1 MRSRRWKFAAS
12 LSLLLCLSASI
23 AVGGFAADA
32 SVAEQYGP
40 GGGGGRPPQ
49 SDGYKPSGAVWD
61 SDGHCYYPGS
71 WTTVSEATCSSKE
84 KQVRYCAYME
94 WDEWSRTYKR
104 CNWADYREVGDVNPN
119 KHVNTEIRDKKEAT
133 CTEEGYTGDLYCKDC
148 GNLVKKGETIPK
160 TDHKWDK
167 GKVTTKPTCT
177 DAGVKTYTCTVCKT
191 TKPET
196 IKATGHKWK
205 KDETVAPTCT
215 GQGYTLYVCQ
225 NDGSHTDKRDYKKA
239 LGHDWDDW
247 KVTKEA
253 TCTETGV
260 KTRTCKRD
268 SSHTDTET
276 IDATGHNYTEKVVPP
291 TCESDGY
298 TIFTCSNSN
307 CDYIYTGN
315 VTEKLGHDYQL
326 KDHKDATCTEA
337 GYNYYECSRD
347 ALHHYTEPI
356 PATDHMY
363 GKEVVEPTCTEEGYT
378 KYTCVYCSDSYTT
391 DKVPALG
398 HAEVVISGQ
407 EPTCEEDGWTESSY
421 CKRCQAT
428 LKAKETIPALG
439 HDWDNGVVTTQ
450 ATCTKDGVKTY
461 TCKRDSSHTYTEA
474 IPATGHMYG
483 KEVVEPTCTEEGYTK
498 YTCVYCSDSYTTDKV
513 PALGHE
519 EVVISGQ
526 NPTCEAEGWTESSY
540 CKRCQA
546 ILKAKEIIPAQGHDP
561 IAVPGKEPT
570 CTETGLTEGS
580 KCQRCEKTLTAQE
593 TIPAL
598 GHDWNT
604 TSTGVDNCVNVSFRH
619 ENETVTL
626 CPICGVQNGTQR
638 LNKVTLYTA
647 HAKLVVLRGV
657 LENGMEAMTVAFYEP
672 GISSVTACQR
682 CGAVRDSFS
691 SGASL
696 PQAAENAHFTVD
708 ASLVDGYTVMLVQ
721 ADGTETVL
729 TPGIS
734 DGKAIFDVDMKGQGA
749 RLLHLVPTTAA

>member
-12 LSLLLCLSASI
+12 LGLLLCLSASI

-32 SVAEQYGP
+32 SVAEQGYP
-40 GGGGGRPPQ
+40 GGGDWGRPSQ
-49 SDGYKPSGAVWD
+49 AYGYAPDD
-61 SDGHCYYPGS
+61 SVLAPDGHYYYPNS
-71 WTTVSEATCSSKE
+71 WTTVSKATCINKE
-84 KQVRYCAYME
+84 KQVRYCVWQE
-94 WDEWSRTYKR
+94 WDWWSLQYVQ
-104 CNWADYREVGDVNPN
+104 CNHADYGEVGEVDPN
-119 KHVNTEIRDKKEAT
+119 NHVNTITINEKKAT

-148 GNLVKKGETIPK
+148 KTTIQTGSSIPAKG
-160 TDHKWDK
+160 HKWGQWTTTK
-167 GKVTTKPTCT
+167 KATCTEAGIETHECRKCGKTEERETKVLGHDWDNGVVTTPATCT
-177 DAGVKTYTCTVCKT
+177 EDGVKTYTCTRCKT
-191 TKPET
+191 TRTEPIAK
-196 IKATGHKWK
+196 TGH
-205 KDETVAPTCT
+205 D
-215 GQGYTLYVCQ
+215 
-225 NDGSHTDKRDYKKA
+225 
-239 LGHDWDDW
+239 
-247 KVTKEA
+247 
-253 TCTETGV
+253 
-260 KTRTCKRD
+260 
-268 SSHTDTET
+268 
-276 IDATGHNYTEKVVPP
+276 YTEKVVLP

-298 TIFTCSNSN
+298 TIFTCNN
-307 CDYIYTGN
+307 CGDIYTGN

-337 GYNYYECSRD
+337 GYDYYECSRD
-347 ALHHYTEPI
+347 ALHNYTEAI

-363 GKEVVEPTCTEEGYT
+363 GKEVVEPTCTEPGYT
-378 KYTCVYCSDSYTT
+378 KYTCAYCGDSYTT
-391 DKVPALG
+391 DEKPV
-398 HAEVVISGQ
+398 
-407 EPTCEEDGWTESSY
+407 
-421 CKRCQAT
+421 
-428 LKAKETIPALG
+428 
-439 HDWDNGVVTTQ
+439 
-450 ATCTKDGVKTY
+450 
-461 TCKRDSSHTYTEA
+461 
-474 IPATGHMYG
+474 
-483 KEVVEPTCTEEGYTK
+483 
-498 YTCVYCSDSYTTDKV
+498 
-513 PALGHE
+513 LGHE

-540 CKRCQA
+540 CKRCNVT
-546 ILKAKEIIPAQGHDP
+546 LKAKEIIPAQGHDP

-580 KCQRCEKTLTAQE
+580 KCQRCGKILTAWE

-619 ENETVTL
+619 ENETITL

-734 DGKAIFDVDMKGQGA
+734 NGKAIFDVDMKGQGA

>member
-12 LSLLLCLSASI
+12 LGLLLCLSASI

-32 SVAEQYGP
+32 SVAEQGYP
-40 GGGGGRPPQ
+40 GGGDWGRPSQAYGYAPDD
-49 SDGYKPSGAVWD
+49 SVLAPDGHYYKPN
-61 SDGHCYYPGS
+61 S
-71 WTTVSEATCSSKE
+71 WTTVSEATCINKE
-84 KQVRYCAYME
+84 KQVRYCVWQE
-94 WDEWSRTYKR
+94 WDWRSLQYVQ
-104 CNWADYREVGDVNPN
+104 CNHADYREVGEVNPN
-119 KHVNTEIRDKKEAT
+119 NHVNTITINKKKAT
-133 CTEEGYTGDLYCKDC
+133 CTEDGYTGDLYCKDC
-148 GNLVKKGETIPK
+148 KTTTQTGSSIPAKGHRWGQWKTTKSATCTAQGEETRECEKCGK
-160 TDHKWDK
+160 TEERKTKVLGHDWDE
-167 GKVTTKPTCT
+167 GKVTTPATCT
-177 DAGVKTYTCTVCKT
+177 EDGVKTYTCKRCKT
-191 TKPET
+191 TRTEPIAK
-196 IKATGHKWK
+196 TGH
-205 KDETVAPTCT
+205 TPVAVPA
-215 GQGYTLYVCQ
+215 
-225 NDGSHTDKRDYKKA
+225 KA
-239 LGHDWDDW
+239 
-247 KVTKEA
+247 A
-253 TCTETGV
+253 TCTETGLTEGS
-260 KTRTCKRD
+260 KCQTCGVTLVEQKETPMLGHDYQLKDHKDATCTEAGYDYYECSRD
-268 SSHTDTET
+268 ASHHYTET
-276 IDATGHNYTEKVVPP
+276 IAKTGHDYTEKVVPP

-298 TIFTCSNSN
+298 TIFTCNN
-307 CDYIYTGN
+307 CGDIYTGN

-337 GYNYYECSRD
+337 GYDYYECSRD
-347 ALHHYTEPI
+347 ALHNYTEAI
-356 PATDHMY
+356 PATNHMY
-363 GKEVVEPTCTEEGYT
+363 GKEVVEPTCTEPGYT
-378 KYTCVYCSDSYTT
+378 KYTCAYCGDSYTT
-391 DKVPALG
+391 DEKPV
-398 HAEVVISGQ
+398 
-407 EPTCEEDGWTESSY
+407 
-421 CKRCQAT
+421 
-428 LKAKETIPALG
+428 
-439 HDWDNGVVTTQ
+439 
-450 ATCTKDGVKTY
+450 
-461 TCKRDSSHTYTEA
+461 
-474 IPATGHMYG
+474 
-483 KEVVEPTCTEEGYTK
+483 
-498 YTCVYCSDSYTTDKV
+498 
-513 PALGHE
+513 LGHE

-540 CKRCQA
+540 CKRCNVT
-546 ILKAKEIIPAQGHDP
+546 LKAKEIIPAQGHDP

-580 KCQRCEKTLTAQE
+580 KCQRCEKILTAQE

-619 ENETVTL
+619 ENETITL

-734 DGKAIFDVDMKGQGA
+734 NGKAIFDVDMKGQGA

>member
-12 LSLLLCLSASI
+12 LGLLLCLSASI

-32 SVAEQYGP
+32 SVAEQKGYP
-40 GGGGGRPPQ
+40 GGGGDWPPPMPPIENP
-49 SDGYKPSGAVWD
+49 DGAPWGSFEHK
-61 SDGHCYYPGS
+61 GHYYFVNG
-71 WTTVSEATCSSKE
+71 WTKEADATCVSAEKWVNKCVWTYGDGSQCGKE
-84 KQVRYCAYME
+84 WVE
-94 WDEWSRTYKR
+94 WRGKKD
-104 CNWADYREVGDVNPN
+104 PN
-119 KHVNTEIRDKKEAT
+119 NHVNTITINEKKAT
-133 CTEEGYTGDLYCKDC
+133 CTEEGYSGDLYCKDC
-148 GNLVKKGETIPK
+148 NKLLKKGETIPK

-177 DAGVKTYTCTVCKT
+177 EPGVKTYTCTRCKT
-191 TKPET
+191 TRTET
-196 IKATGHKWK
+196 IAKTGHDPIAVPGK
-205 KDETVAPTCT
+205 EPTCT
-215 GQGYTLYVCQ
+215 ETGLTEGKECKICGATLVEQKETPALDHDYQLKDHKDATCTEAGYDYYECSRDASHYYTVTIDKTEHTAVVVPAKAATCTETGLTEGKECKICGATLVEQ
-225 NDGSHTDKRDYKKA
+225 KEIPA
-239 LGHDWDDW
+239 LDHDWDDW

-253 TCTETGV
+253 TCTEPGV

-268 SSHTDTET
+268 ASHTETEP
-276 IDATGHNYTEKVVPP
+276 IPKTGHNYTEKVVPP

-298 TIFTCSNSN
+298 TIFTCNN
-307 CDYIYTGN
+307 CGDIYTGN
-315 VTEKLGHDYQL
+315 VTTKLGHDYQL

-337 GYNYYECSRD
+337 GYDYYECSRD
-347 ALHHYTEPI
+347 ALHNYTEAI

-363 GKEVVEPTCTEEGYT
+363 GKEVVEPTCTEPGYT
-378 KYTCVYCSDSYTT
+378 KYTCAYCGDSYTT
-391 DKVPALG
+391 DEKP
-398 HAEVVISGQ
+398 E
-407 EPTCEEDGWTESSY
+407 
-421 CKRCQAT
+421 
-428 LKAKETIPALG
+428 
-439 HDWDNGVVTTQ
+439 
-450 ATCTKDGVKTY
+450 
-461 TCKRDSSHTYTEA
+461 
-474 IPATGHMYG
+474 
-483 KEVVEPTCTEEGYTK
+483 
-498 YTCVYCSDSYTTDKV
+498 
-513 PALGHE
+513 LGHE

-540 CKRCQA
+540 CKRCNVT
-546 ILKAKEIIPAQGHDP
+546 LKAKEIIPAQGHDP

-580 KCQRCEKTLTAQE
+580 KCQRCGKILTAQE

>member
-12 LSLLLCLSASI
+12 LGLLLCLSASI

-32 SVAEQYGP
+32 SVAEQGYP
-40 GGGGGRPPQ
+40 GGGDWGRPSQAYGYAPDD
-49 SDGYKPSGAVWD
+49 SVLAPDGHYYKPN
-61 SDGHCYYPGS
+61 S
-71 WTTVSEATCSSKE
+71 WTTVSEATCINKE
-84 KQVRYCAYME
+84 KQVRYCVWQE
-94 WDEWSRTYKR
+94 WDWRSLQYVQ
-104 CNWADYREVGDVNPN
+104 CNHADYREVGEVAPN
-119 KHVNTEIRDKKEAT
+119 NHVNTTTINKKEAT

-148 GNLVKKGETIPK
+148 KTTIQTGSSIPAKGHNWGQWT
-160 TDHKWDK
+160 
-167 GKVTTKPTCT
+167 TTKKATCT
-177 DAGVKTYTCTVCKT
+177 EAGIETHECRKCGKTEERE
-191 TKPET
+191 TK
-196 IKATGHKWK
+196 
-205 KDETVAPTCT
+205 V
-215 GQGYTLYVCQ
+215 
-225 NDGSHTDKRDYKKA
+225 
-239 LGHDWDDW
+239 LGHDWDNGV
-247 KVTKEA
+247 VTTPA
-253 TCTETGV
+253 TCTKDGV
-260 KTRTCKRD
+260 RTYTCKRD
-268 SSHTDTET
+268 SSHTYTEA
-276 IDATGHNYTEKVVPP
+276 IAATGHAYTEKVVPP

-298 TIFTCSNSN
+298 TIFTCNN
-307 CDYIYTGN
+307 CGDSYNGN
-315 VTEKLGHDYQL
+315 VTAKLGHDYQL

-337 GYNYYECSRD
+337 GYDYYECSRD
-347 ALHHYTEPI
+347 ALHNYTEAI

-363 GKEVVEPTCTEEGYT
+363 GKEVVEPTCTEPGYT
-378 KYTCVYCSDSYTT
+378 KYTCAYCGDSYTT
-391 DKVPALG
+391 DEKPV
-398 HAEVVISGQ
+398 
-407 EPTCEEDGWTESSY
+407 
-421 CKRCQAT
+421 
-428 LKAKETIPALG
+428 
-439 HDWDNGVVTTQ
+439 
-450 ATCTKDGVKTY
+450 
-461 TCKRDSSHTYTEA
+461 
-474 IPATGHMYG
+474 
-483 KEVVEPTCTEEGYTK
+483 
-498 YTCVYCSDSYTTDKV
+498 
-513 PALGHE
+513 LGHE

-540 CKRCQA
+540 CKRCNVT
-546 ILKAKEIIPAQGHDP
+546 LKAKEIIPAQGHDP

-580 KCQRCEKTLTAQE
+580 KCQRCGKILTAQE

-619 ENETVTL
+619 ENETITL

-734 DGKAIFDVDMKGQGA
+734 NGKAIFDVDMKGQGA

>member
-12 LSLLLCLSASI
+12 LGLLLCLSASI

-32 SVAEQYGP
+32 SVAEQGYP
-40 GGGGGRPPQ
+40 GGGDWGRPSQAAGYAPDD
-49 SDGYKPSGAVWD
+49 SVLAPDGHYYKPN
-61 SDGHCYYPGS
+61 S
-71 WTTVSEATCSSKE
+71 WTTVSEATCINKE
-84 KQVRYCAYME
+84 KQVRYCVWQE
-94 WDEWSRTYKR
+94 WDWRSWQYVQ
-104 CNWADYREVGDVNPN
+104 CNHEDYREVGEVNPN
-119 KHVNTEIRDKKEAT
+119 NHVNTITINKKEAT
-133 CTEEGYTGDLYCKDC
+133 CTKEGYTGDLYCKDC
-148 GNLVKKGETIPK
+148 RTTIQTGSSIPAKGHKWGQWKTTKKATCTEAGIETHECRKCGKTEERETKVLDHDWDNGVVTTPATCTENGVRTYTCKRDASHTKQETIPK
-160 TDHKWDK
+160 TEHTPI
-167 GKVTTKPTCT
+167 VVP
-177 DAGVKTYTCTVCKT
+177 A
-191 TKPET
+191 
-196 IKATGHKWK
+196 KA
-205 KDETVAPTCT
+205 
-215 GQGYTLYVCQ
+215 
-225 NDGSHTDKRDYKKA
+225 
-239 LGHDWDDW
+239 
-247 KVTKEA
+247 A
-253 TCTETGV
+253 TCTETGLTEGS
-260 KTRTCKRD
+260 KCRTCGVTLVEQK
-268 SSHTDTET
+268 ET
-276 IDATGHNYTEKVVPP
+276 PALD
-291 TCESDGY
+291 
-298 TIFTCSNSN
+298 
-307 CDYIYTGN
+307 
-315 VTEKLGHDYQL
+315 HDYQL

-337 GYNYYECSRD
+337 GYDYYECSRD
-347 ALHHYTEPI
+347 ALHNYTEAI

-363 GKEVVEPTCTEEGYT
+363 GKEVVEPTCTESGYT
-378 KYTCVYCSDSYTT
+378 KYTCAYCGDSYTT
-391 DKVPALG
+391 DEKPV
-398 HAEVVISGQ
+398 
-407 EPTCEEDGWTESSY
+407 
-421 CKRCQAT
+421 
-428 LKAKETIPALG
+428 
-439 HDWDNGVVTTQ
+439 
-450 ATCTKDGVKTY
+450 
-461 TCKRDSSHTYTEA
+461 
-474 IPATGHMYG
+474 
-483 KEVVEPTCTEEGYTK
+483 
-498 YTCVYCSDSYTTDKV
+498 
-513 PALGHE
+513 LGHE

-540 CKRCQA
+540 CKRCNVT
-546 ILKAKEIIPAQGHDP
+546 LKAKEIISAQGHDP

-580 KCQRCEKTLTAQE
+580 KCQRCGKILTAQE

-619 ENETVTL
+619 ENETITL

-734 DGKAIFDVDMKGQGA
+734 NGKAIFDVDMKGQGA

>member
-12 LSLLLCLSASI
+12 LGLLLCLSASI

-32 SVAEQYGP
+32 SVAEQGYP
-40 GGGGGRPPQ
+40 GGGDWGRPSQAYGYAPDD
-49 SDGYKPSGAVWD
+49 SVLAPDGHYYKPN
-61 SDGHCYYPGS
+61 S
-71 WTTVSEATCSSKE
+71 WTTVSEATCINKE
-84 KQVRYCAYME
+84 KQVRYCVWQE
-94 WDEWSRTYKR
+94 WDWRSWQYVQ
-104 CNWADYREVGDVNPN
+104 CNHADYGEVGEVDPN
-119 KHVNTEIRDKKEAT
+119 NHVNTITINKKEAT

-148 GNLVKKGETIPK
+148 NERLQKGETIPK
-160 TDHKWDK
+160 TNHKWDN
-167 GKVTTKPTCT
+167 GVVTTPATCT
-177 DAGVKTYTCTVCKT
+177 ENGVKTYTCTVCKT
-191 TKPET
+191 TKTET
-196 IKATGHKWK
+196 IDATGHKWK

-215 GQGYTLYVCQ
+215 DQGYTLYVCQ

-239 LGHDWDDW
+239 LGHDWDDGV
-247 KVTKEA
+247 VTTPA
-253 TCTETGV
+253 TCTENGV
-260 KTRTCKRD
+260 KTYTCKRCK
-268 SSHTDTET
+268 TTKTET
-276 IDATGHNYTEKVVPP
+276 IDKTGHDYTEKVVLP
-291 TCESDGY
+291 TCESDGC
-298 TIFTCSNSN
+298 TIFTCNN
-307 CDYIYTGN
+307 CGDIYTGN
-315 VTEKLGHDYQL
+315 VTAKLGHDYQL
-326 KDHKDATCTEA
+326 KGHKDATCTEA
-337 GYNYYECSRD
+337 GYDYYECSRD
-347 ALHHYTEPI
+347 ALHNYTEAI

-363 GKEVVEPTCTEEGYT
+363 GKEVVEPTCTEPGYT
-378 KYTCVYCSDSYTT
+378 RYTCAYCGDSYTT
-391 DKVPALG
+391 DEKPAL
-398 HAEVVISGQ
+398 
-407 EPTCEEDGWTESSY
+407 D
-421 CKRCQAT
+421 
-428 LKAKETIPALG
+428 
-439 HDWDNGVVTTQ
+439 
-450 ATCTKDGVKTY
+450 
-461 TCKRDSSHTYTEA
+461 
-474 IPATGHMYG
+474 
-483 KEVVEPTCTEEGYTK
+483 
-498 YTCVYCSDSYTTDKV
+498 
-513 PALGHE
+513 HE

-526 NPTCEAEGWTESSY
+526 EPTCEAEGWTESSY
-540 CKRCQA
+540 CKRCNVT
-546 ILKAKEIIPAQGHDP
+546 LKAKVIIPAQGHDP

-580 KCQRCEKTLTAQE
+580 KCQRCGKILTAQE

-619 ENETVTL
+619 ENETITL

-734 DGKAIFDVDMKGQGA
+734 NGKAIFDVDMKGQGA

>member
-12 LSLLLCLSASI
+12 LGLLLCLSASI

-32 SVAEQYGP
+32 SVAEQGYP
-40 GGGGGRPPQ
+40 GGGDWGRPSQAYGYAPDD
-49 SDGYKPSGAVWD
+49 SVLAPDGHYYKPN
-61 SDGHCYYPGS
+61 S
-71 WTTVSEATCSSKE
+71 WTTVSEATCINKE
-84 KQVRYCAYME
+84 KQVRYCVWQE
-94 WDEWSRTYKR
+94 WDWRSWQYVQ
-104 CNWADYREVGDVNPN
+104 CNHADYGEVGEVDPN
-119 KHVNTEIRDKKEAT
+119 NHVNTITINKKEAT

-148 GNLVKKGETIPK
+148 RTTIRTGSSIPAKGHRWGQWT
-160 TDHKWDK
+160 
-167 GKVTTKPTCT
+167 TTKKATCT
-177 DAGVKTYTCTVCKT
+177 EAGIETRKCKKCGKTEERE
-191 TKPET
+191 TK
-196 IKATGHKWK
+196 
-205 KDETVAPTCT
+205 V
-215 GQGYTLYVCQ
+215 
-225 NDGSHTDKRDYKKA
+225 

-268 SSHTDTET
+268 ASHTETET
-276 IDATGHNYTEKVVPP
+276 IAKTGHDYTEKVVPP

-298 TIFTCSNSN
+298 TIFTCNN
-307 CDYIYTGN
+307 CGDIYTGN
-315 VTEKLGHDYQL
+315 VTAKLGHDYQL

-337 GYNYYECSRD
+337 GYDYYECSRD
-347 ALHHYTEPI
+347 ALHNYTKAI

-363 GKEVVEPTCTEEGYT
+363 GKEVVEPTCTEPGYT
-378 KYTCVYCSDSYTT
+378 KYTCAYCGDSYTT
-391 DKVPALG
+391 DEKP
-398 HAEVVISGQ
+398 E
-407 EPTCEEDGWTESSY
+407 
-421 CKRCQAT
+421 
-428 LKAKETIPALG
+428 
-439 HDWDNGVVTTQ
+439 
-450 ATCTKDGVKTY
+450 
-461 TCKRDSSHTYTEA
+461 
-474 IPATGHMYG
+474 
-483 KEVVEPTCTEEGYTK
+483 
-498 YTCVYCSDSYTTDKV
+498 
-513 PALGHE
+513 LGHE

-540 CKRCQA
+540 CKRCNVT
-546 ILKAKEIIPAQGHDP
+546 LKAKEIIPAQGHDP

-580 KCQRCEKTLTAQE
+580 KCQRCGKILTAQE

-619 ENETVTL
+619 ENETITL

>member
-12 LSLLLCLSASI
+12 LGLLLCLSASI

-32 SVAEQYGP
+32 SVAEQKGYP
-40 GGGGGRPPQ
+40 GGGGGWP
-49 SDGYKPSGAVWD
+49 DGYPLIGSFEHNGHYYFQSG
-61 SDGHCYYPGS
+61 
-71 WTTVSEATCSSKE
+71 WTKEAAATCVSAE
-84 KQVRYCAYME
+84 KWVNKCVWTYWDGSQCGEE
-94 WDEWSRTYKR
+94 WVEWWGKK
-104 CNWADYREVGDVNPN
+104 DPN
-119 KHVNTEIRDKKEAT
+119 NHVNTETRNQKKAT

-148 GNLVKKGETIPK
+148 NKRLQKGETIPK

-167 GKVTTKPTCT
+167 GQVTTKPTCT
-177 DAGVKTYTCTVCKT
+177 EPGVKTYTCTVCKT
-191 TKPET
+191 TKTET
-196 IKATGHKWK
+196 IDATGHKWK

-215 GQGYTLYVCQ
+215 DQGYTLYVCQ

-239 LGHDWDDW
+239 LGHDWDNG
-247 KVTKEA
+247 KVTTPA
-253 TCTETGV
+253 TCTKDGV
-260 KTRTCKRD
+260 RTYTCKRD
-268 SSHTDTET
+268 SNHTYTEA
-276 IDATGHNYTEKVVPP
+276 IAATGHVYTEKVVTP

-298 TIFTCSNSN
+298 TIFTCNN
-307 CDYIYTGN
+307 CGDIYTGN
-315 VTEKLGHDYQL
+315 VTAKLGHDYQL

-337 GYNYYECSRD
+337 GYDYYECSRD
-347 ALHHYTEPI
+347 ALHNYTEAI

-363 GKEVVEPTCTEEGYT
+363 GKEVVEPTCTEPGYT
-378 KYTCVYCSDSYTT
+378 KYTCAYCGDSYTT
-391 DKVPALG
+391 DEKP
-398 HAEVVISGQ
+398 E
-407 EPTCEEDGWTESSY
+407 
-421 CKRCQAT
+421 
-428 LKAKETIPALG
+428 
-439 HDWDNGVVTTQ
+439 
-450 ATCTKDGVKTY
+450 
-461 TCKRDSSHTYTEA
+461 
-474 IPATGHMYG
+474 
-483 KEVVEPTCTEEGYTK
+483 
-498 YTCVYCSDSYTTDKV
+498 
-513 PALGHE
+513 LGHE

-540 CKRCQA
+540 CKRCNVT
-546 ILKAKEIIPAQGHDP
+546 LKAKEIIPAQGHDP

-580 KCQRCEKTLTAQE
+580 KCQRCGKTLTAQE

-619 ENETVTL
+619 ENETITL

-734 DGKAIFDVDMKGQGA
+734 NGKAIFDVDMKGQGA

>member
-12 LSLLLCLSASI
+12 LGLLLCLSASI

-32 SVAEQYGP
+32 SVAEQKGYP
-40 GGGGGRPPQ
+40 GGGGVWP
-49 SDGYKPSGAVWD
+49 DGYPPMGSFEYNGHYYFQSG
-61 SDGHCYYPGS
+61 
-71 WTTVSEATCSSKE
+71 WTKEADATCVSAE
-84 KQVRYCAYME
+84 KWVNKCVWTYRDGSQCGAE
-94 WDEWSRTYKR
+94 WVEWWGKK
-104 CNWADYREVGDVNPN
+104 DPN
-119 KHVNTEIRDKKEAT
+119 NHVNTEIRNQKKAT
-133 CTEEGYTGDLYCKDC
+133 CTEAGYTGDLYCKDC
-148 GNLVKKGETIPK
+148 NKRLQKGETIPK

-191 TKPET
+191 TKTET

-239 LGHDWDDW
+239 LGHDWDNG
-247 KVTKEA
+247 KVT
-253 TCTETGV
+253 T
-260 KTRTCKRD
+260 
-268 SSHTDTET
+268 
-276 IDATGHNYTEKVVPP
+276 P
-291 TCESDGY
+291 
-298 TIFTCSNSN
+298 
-307 CDYIYTGN
+307 
-315 VTEKLGHDYQL
+315 
-326 KDHKDATCTEA
+326 
-337 GYNYYECSRD
+337 
-347 ALHHYTEPI
+347 
-356 PATDHMY
+356 
-363 GKEVVEPTCTEEGYT
+363 
-378 KYTCVYCSDSYTT
+378 
-391 DKVPALG
+391 
-398 HAEVVISGQ
+398 
-407 EPTCEEDGWTESSY
+407 
-421 CKRCQAT
+421 
-428 LKAKETIPALG
+428 
-439 HDWDNGVVTTQ
+439 

-461 TCKRDSSHTYTEA
+461 TCKRDSDHTYTEA

-498 YTCVYCSDSYTTDKV
+498 YTCAYCGDSYTTDKV
-513 PALGHE
+513 SALGHE

-540 CKRCQA
+540 CKRCNVT
-546 ILKAKEIIPAQGHDP
+546 LKAKEIIPAQGHDP

-580 KCQRCEKTLTAQE
+580 KCQRCGKTLTAQE

-657 LENGMEAMTVAFYEP
+657 LENGMEAMTAAFYEP

>member
-12 LSLLLCLSASI
+12 LGLLLCLSASI

-32 SVAEQYGP
+32 SVAEQGYP
-40 GGGGGRPPQ
+40 GGGDWGRPSQAYGYAPDD
-49 SDGYKPSGAVWD
+49 SVLAPDGHYYKPN
-61 SDGHCYYPGS
+61 S
-71 WTTVSEATCSSKE
+71 WTTVSEATCINKE
-84 KQVRYCAYME
+84 KQVRYCVWME
-94 WDEWSRTYKR
+94 WDWWSLQYVQ
-104 CNWADYREVGDVNPN
+104 CNHADYGEVGEVDPN
-119 KHVNTEIRDKKEAT
+119 NHVNTITINKKEAT

-148 GNLVKKGETIPK
+148 KTTTQTGSSIPAKGHRWGQWKTTKSATCTAQGEETRECKKCGKTEERETKVLGHDWDEGKVTTPATCTKDGVRTYTCKRDASHTKQETIPK
-160 TDHKWDK
+160 TEHTAVVVPAKAA
-167 GKVTTKPTCT
+167 TCT
-177 DAGVKTYTCTVCKT
+177 ETGLTEGKECK
-191 TKPET
+191 
-196 IKATGHKWK
+196 ICGATLVEQK
-205 KDETVAPTCT
+205 EIP
-215 GQGYTLYVCQ
+215 
-225 NDGSHTDKRDYKKA
+225 A
-239 LGHDWDDW
+239 LDHDWDDW

-268 SSHTDTET
+268 ASHTETET
-276 IDATGHNYTEKVVPP
+276 IAKTGHDYTEKVVPP

-298 TIFTCSNSN
+298 TIFTCNN
-307 CDYIYTGN
+307 CGDIYTGT
-315 VTEKLGHDYQL
+315 VTTKLGHDYQL

-337 GYNYYECSRD
+337 GYDYYECSRD
-347 ALHHYTEPI
+347 ALHNYTEAI

-363 GKEVVEPTCTEEGYT
+363 GKEVVEPTCTEPGYT
-378 KYTCVYCSDSYTT
+378 KYTCAYCGDSYTT
-391 DKVPALG
+391 DEKPEL
-398 HAEVVISGQ
+398 
-407 EPTCEEDGWTESSY
+407 
-421 CKRCQAT
+421 
-428 LKAKETIPALG
+428 
-439 HDWDNGVVTTQ
+439 
-450 ATCTKDGVKTY
+450 
-461 TCKRDSSHTYTEA
+461 
-474 IPATGHMYG
+474 
-483 KEVVEPTCTEEGYTK
+483 
-498 YTCVYCSDSYTTDKV
+498 
-513 PALGHE
+513 
-519 EVVISGQ
+519 
-526 NPTCEAEGWTESSY
+526 
-540 CKRCQA
+540 
-546 ILKAKEIIPAQGHDP
+546 GHDP

-580 KCQRCEKTLTAQE
+580 KCQRCGKTLTAQE

-598 GHDWNT
+598 GHAWNT

-619 ENETVTL
+619 ENETITL

>member
-12 LSLLLCLSASI
+12 LGLLLCLSASI

-32 SVAEQYGP
+32 SVAEQGYP
-40 GGGGGRPPQ
+40 GGGDWGRPSQAYGYAPDD
-49 SDGYKPSGAVWD
+49 SVLAPDGHYYKPN
-61 SDGHCYYPGS
+61 S
-71 WTTVSEATCSSKE
+71 WTTVSEATCINKE
-84 KQVRYCAYME
+84 KQVRYCVWQE
-94 WDEWSRTYKR
+94 WDWRSLQYVQ
-104 CNWADYREVGDVNPN
+104 CNHADYREVGEVDPN
-119 KHVNTEIRDKKEAT
+119 NHVNTIIINKKKAT

-148 GNLVKKGETIPK
+148 RTTIRTGSSISAKGHT
-160 TDHKWDK
+160 W
-167 GKVTTKPTCT
+167 GQW
-177 DAGVKTYTCTVCKT
+177 KT
-191 TKPET
+191 TK
-196 IKATGHKWK
+196 KATCTEAGI
-205 KDETVAPTCT
+205 ETHECRKCGKTEERETKV
-215 GQGYTLYVCQ
+215 
-225 NDGSHTDKRDYKKA
+225 

-268 SSHTDTET
+268 ASHTETET
-276 IDATGHNYTEKVVPP
+276 IAKTGHDPIAVPGKEPTCTETGLTEGKKCKICHATLVKQEVIPALDHDWDNGVVTTPATCTKDGVKTYTCKRDVSHTYTEAIPATGHDYTEKVVLP

-298 TIFTCSNSN
+298 TIFTCNN
-307 CDYIYTGN
+307 CGDIYTGN
-315 VTEKLGHDYQL
+315 VTTKLGHDYQL

-337 GYNYYECSRD
+337 GYDYYECSRD
-347 ALHHYTEPI
+347 ALHNYTEAI

-363 GKEVVEPTCTEEGYT
+363 GKEVVEPTCTEPGYT
-378 KYTCVYCSDSYTT
+378 KYTCAYCGDSYTT
-391 DKVPALG
+391 DEKPAL
-398 HAEVVISGQ
+398 
-407 EPTCEEDGWTESSY
+407 D
-421 CKRCQAT
+421 
-428 LKAKETIPALG
+428 
-439 HDWDNGVVTTQ
+439 
-450 ATCTKDGVKTY
+450 
-461 TCKRDSSHTYTEA
+461 
-474 IPATGHMYG
+474 
-483 KEVVEPTCTEEGYTK
+483 
-498 YTCVYCSDSYTTDKV
+498 
-513 PALGHE
+513 HE

-526 NPTCEAEGWTESSY
+526 EPTCEAEGWTESSY
-540 CKRCQA
+540 CKRCNVT
-546 ILKAKEIIPAQGHDP
+546 LKAKEIIPAQGHDP

-580 KCQRCEKTLTAQE
+580 KCQRCGKILTEQE

-619 ENETVTL
+619 ENETITL

>member
-12 LSLLLCLSASI
+12 LGLLLCLSASI

-32 SVAEQYGP
+32 SVAEQGYP
-40 GGGGGRPPQ
+40 GGGGGWPPY
-49 SDGYKPSGAVWD
+49 SYAPDGSVLD
-61 SDGHCYYPGS
+61 SDGHYYYPNS
-71 WTTVSEATCSSKE
+71 WTTVSEATCINKE
-84 KQVRYCAYME
+84 KQVRYCVWQE
-94 WDEWSRTYKR
+94 WYPLSWKHVQ
-104 CNWADYREVGDVNPN
+104 CNHADYREVGEVNPN
-119 KHVNTEIRDKKEAT
+119 NHVNTITINKKKAT
-133 CTEEGYTGDLYCKDC
+133 CTEDGYTGDLYCKDC
-148 GNLVKKGETIPK
+148 KTTTQTGSSIPAKGHRWGQWKTTKSATCTAQGEETHECEKCYK
-160 TDHKWDK
+160 TETRKTEVLGHDWDN
-167 GKVTTKPTCT
+167 GKVTTPATCT
-177 DAGVKTYTCTVCKT
+177 EDGVKTYTCKRCKT
-191 TKPET
+191 TRTEPIAK
-196 IKATGHKWK
+196 TGH
-205 KDETVAPTCT
+205 TPVAVPA
-215 GQGYTLYVCQ
+215 
-225 NDGSHTDKRDYKKA
+225 KA
-239 LGHDWDDW
+239 
-247 KVTKEA
+247 A
-253 TCTETGV
+253 TCTETGLTEGSKCKTCGVTLV
-260 KTRTCKRD
+260 KQEVTPALDHDWDNGKVTTPATCTKDGVRTYTCKRD
-268 SSHTDTET
+268 SSHTYTEA
-276 IDATGHNYTEKVVPP
+276 IAATGHVYTEKVVPPTCESDGCTIFTCNNCGDIYTGNVTAKLGHDYKLKDHKDATCTEAGYDYYECSRDASHHYTEPIAKTGHDYTEKVVPP

-298 TIFTCSNSN
+298 TIFTCNN
-307 CDYIYTGN
+307 CGDIYTGN
-315 VTEKLGHDYQL
+315 VTAKLGHDYKL

-337 GYNYYECSRD
+337 GYDYYECSRD
-347 ALHHYTEPI
+347 ALHNYTEAI

-363 GKEVVEPTCTEEGYT
+363 GKEVVEPTCTEPGYT
-378 KYTCVYCSDSYTT
+378 KYTCAYCGDSYTT
-391 DKVPALG
+391 DEKPAL
-398 HAEVVISGQ
+398 
-407 EPTCEEDGWTESSY
+407 D
-421 CKRCQAT
+421 
-428 LKAKETIPALG
+428 
-439 HDWDNGVVTTQ
+439 
-450 ATCTKDGVKTY
+450 
-461 TCKRDSSHTYTEA
+461 
-474 IPATGHMYG
+474 
-483 KEVVEPTCTEEGYTK
+483 
-498 YTCVYCSDSYTTDKV
+498 
-513 PALGHE
+513 HE

-540 CKRCQA
+540 CKRCNVT
-546 ILKAKEIIPAQGHDP
+546 LKAKKIIPAQGHDP

-580 KCQRCEKTLTAQE
+580 KCQRCEKILTAQE

-619 ENETVTL
+619 ENETITL

-734 DGKAIFDVDMKGQGA
+734 NGKAIFDVDMKGQGA

>member
-12 LSLLLCLSASI
+12 LGLLLCLSASI

-32 SVAEQYGP
+32 SVAEQGYP
-40 GGGGGRPPQ
+40 GGGDWGRPSQAYGYAPDD
-49 SDGYKPSGAVWD
+49 SVLAPDGHYYKPN
-61 SDGHCYYPGS
+61 S
-71 WTTVSEATCSSKE
+71 WTTVSEATCINKE
-84 KQVRYCAYME
+84 KQVRYCVWQE
-94 WDEWSRTYKR
+94 WDWWSLQYVQ
-104 CNWADYREVGDVNPN
+104 CNHADYREVGEVDPN
-119 KHVNTEIRDKKEAT
+119 NHVNTETRNQKKAT
-133 CTEEGYTGDLYCKDC
+133 CTEAGYTGDLYCKDC
-148 GNLVKKGETIPK
+148 RTTIRTGSSIPAKGHT
-160 TDHKWDK
+160 W
-167 GKVTTKPTCT
+167 GQW
-177 DAGVKTYTCTVCKT
+177 KT
-191 TKPET
+191 TK
-196 IKATGHKWK
+196 KATCTEAGI
-205 KDETVAPTCT
+205 ETHECRKCGKTEERETKV
-215 GQGYTLYVCQ
+215 
-225 NDGSHTDKRDYKKA
+225 

-268 SSHTDTET
+268 ASHTETET
-276 IDATGHNYTEKVVPP
+276 IAKTGHDYTEKVVPP

-298 TIFTCSNSN
+298 TIFTCNN
-307 CDYIYTGN
+307 CGDIYTGN
-315 VTEKLGHDYQL
+315 VTTKLGHDYQL

-337 GYNYYECSRD
+337 GYDYYECSRD
-347 ALHHYTEPI
+347 ALHNYTEAI

-363 GKEVVEPTCTEEGYT
+363 GKEVVEPTCTEPGYT
-378 KYTCVYCSDSYTT
+378 KYTCAYCGDSYTT
-391 DKVPALG
+391 DEKPAL
-398 HAEVVISGQ
+398 
-407 EPTCEEDGWTESSY
+407 D
-421 CKRCQAT
+421 
-428 LKAKETIPALG
+428 
-439 HDWDNGVVTTQ
+439 
-450 ATCTKDGVKTY
+450 
-461 TCKRDSSHTYTEA
+461 
-474 IPATGHMYG
+474 
-483 KEVVEPTCTEEGYTK
+483 
-498 YTCVYCSDSYTTDKV
+498 
-513 PALGHE
+513 HE

-526 NPTCEAEGWTESSY
+526 EPTCEAEGWTESSY
-540 CKRCQA
+540 CKRCNVT
-546 ILKAKEIIPAQGHDP
+546 LKAKEIIPAQGHDP

-580 KCQRCEKTLTAQE
+580 KCQRCGKILTEQE

-619 ENETVTL
+619 ENETITL

-749 RLLHLVPTTAA
+749 RLLHLVPTTAV

>member
-12 LSLLLCLSASI
+12 LGLLLCLSASI

-32 SVAEQYGP
+32 SVAEQGYP
-40 GGGGGRPPQ
+40 GGGDWGRPSQAYGYAPDD
-49 SDGYKPSGAVWD
+49 SVLAPDGHYYKPN
-61 SDGHCYYPGS
+61 S
-71 WTTVSEATCSSKE
+71 WMTVSEATCINKE
-84 KQVRYCAYME
+84 KQVRYCVWQE
-94 WDEWSRTYKR
+94 WDWRSLQYVQ
-104 CNWADYREVGDVNPN
+104 CNHADYGEVGEVDPN
-119 KHVNTEIRDKKEAT
+119 NHVNTITINKKEAT

-148 GNLVKKGETIPK
+148 RTTTQTGSSIPAKGHRWGQWKTTKSATCTAQGEETRECKKCGKTEERETK
-160 TDHKWDK
+160 VLGHDWDE
-167 GKVTTKPTCT
+167 GKVTTPATCT
-177 DAGVKTYTCTVCKT
+177 ENGVKTYTCKRCKT
-191 TKPET
+191 TKT
-196 IKATGHKWK
+196 
-205 KDETVAPTCT
+205 ETVPKTEHTAVVVPAKAATCT
-215 GQGYTLYVCQ
+215 ETGLTEGKECKICGATLVEQ
-225 NDGSHTDKRDYKKA
+225 KEIPA
-239 LGHDWDDW
+239 LDHDWDDW

-253 TCTETGV
+253 TCTEPGV

-268 SSHTDTET
+268 SSHTDTE
-276 IDATGHNYTEKVVPP
+276 A
-291 TCESDGY
+291 
-298 TIFTCSNSN
+298 
-307 CDYIYTGN
+307 
-315 VTEKLGHDYQL
+315 
-326 KDHKDATCTEA
+326 
-337 GYNYYECSRD
+337 
-347 ALHHYTEPI
+347 I

-378 KYTCVYCSDSYTT
+378 KYTCAYCGDSYTT
-391 DKVPALG
+391 DKKPAL
-398 HAEVVISGQ
+398 
-407 EPTCEEDGWTESSY
+407 D
-421 CKRCQAT
+421 
-428 LKAKETIPALG
+428 
-439 HDWDNGVVTTQ
+439 
-450 ATCTKDGVKTY
+450 
-461 TCKRDSSHTYTEA
+461 
-474 IPATGHMYG
+474 
-483 KEVVEPTCTEEGYTK
+483 
-498 YTCVYCSDSYTTDKV
+498 
-513 PALGHE
+513 
-519 EVVISGQ
+519 
-526 NPTCEAEGWTESSY
+526 
-540 CKRCQA
+540 
-546 ILKAKEIIPAQGHDP
+546 HDP

-580 KCQRCEKTLTAQE
+580 KCQRCGKTLTAQE

-598 GHDWNT
+598 GHAWNT

-619 ENETVTL
+619 ENETITL

>member
-12 LSLLLCLSASI
+12 LGLLLCLSASI

-32 SVAEQYGP
+32 SVAEQKGYP
-40 GGGGGRPPQ
+40 GGGDWDRPPQ
-49 SDGYKPSGAVWD
+49 SDGYAPRGSFEYNGHYYFESG
-61 SDGHCYYPGS
+61 
-71 WTTVSEATCSSKE
+71 WTKEADATCVSAE
-84 KQVRYCAYME
+84 KWVNKCVWTYWNGSQCGEE
-94 WDEWSRTYKR
+94 WVKWRGKKD
-104 CNWADYREVGDVNPN
+104 PN
-119 KHVNTEIRDKKEAT
+119 NHVNTEIRNQKEAT
-133 CTEEGYTGDLYCKDC
+133 CTKEGYTGDLYCKDC
-148 GNLVKKGETIPK
+148 NKRLQKGETIPK

-191 TKPET
+191 TKTET

-239 LGHDWDDW
+239 LGHDWDDGV
-247 KVTKEA
+247 VTTPA
-253 TCTETGV
+253 TCTE
-260 KTRTCKRD
+260 
-268 SSHTDTET
+268 
-276 IDATGHNYTEKVVPP
+276 N
-291 TCESDGY
+291 
-298 TIFTCSNSN
+298 
-307 CDYIYTGN
+307 
-315 VTEKLGHDYQL
+315 
-326 KDHKDATCTEA
+326 
-337 GYNYYECSRD
+337 
-347 ALHHYTEPI
+347 
-356 PATDHMY
+356 
-363 GKEVVEPTCTEEGYT
+363 
-378 KYTCVYCSDSYTT
+378 
-391 DKVPALG
+391 
-398 HAEVVISGQ
+398 
-407 EPTCEEDGWTESSY
+407 
-421 CKRCQAT
+421 
-428 LKAKETIPALG
+428 
-439 HDWDNGVVTTQ
+439 
-450 ATCTKDGVKTY
+450 GVKTY
-461 TCKRDSSHTYTEA
+461 TCTVCKTTRTEPIDKTEHTP
-474 IPATGHMYG
+474 IVVPA
-483 KEVVEPTCTEEGYTK
+483 KAATCTK
-498 YTCVYCSDSYTTDKV
+498 
-513 PALGHE
+513 
-519 EVVISGQ
+519 
-526 NPTCEAEGWTESSY
+526 
-540 CKRCQA
+540 
-546 ILKAKEIIPAQGHDP
+546 
-561 IAVPGKEPT
+561 
-570 CTETGLTEGS
+570 TGLTEGS
-580 KCQRCEKTLTAQE
+580 KCQRCEKILTAQE

-619 ENETVTL
+619 ENETITL

-734 DGKAIFDVDMKGQGA
+734 NGKAIFDVDMKGQGA

>member
-12 LSLLLCLSASI
+12 LGLLLCLSASI

-32 SVAEQYGP
+32 SVAEQGYP
-40 GGGGGRPPQ
+40 GGGGVWP
-49 SDGYKPSGAVWD
+49 DGYPPRGSFEYNGHYYFQSG
-61 SDGHCYYPGS
+61 
-71 WTTVSEATCSSKE
+71 WTKEAAATCVSAE
-84 KQVRYCAYME
+84 KWVNKCVWTYWDGSQCGEE
-94 WDEWSRTYKR
+94 WVEWWGKK
-104 CNWADYREVGDVNPN
+104 DPN
-119 KHVNTEIRDKKEAT
+119 NHVNTETRNQKKAT

-148 GNLVKKGETIPK
+148 NKCLQKGETIPK

-167 GKVTTKPTCT
+167 GQVTTKPTCT
-177 DAGVKTYTCTVCKT
+177 EPGVKTYTCTVCKT
-191 TKPET
+191 TK
-196 IKATGHKWK
+196 
-205 KDETVAPTCT
+205 
-215 GQGYTLYVCQ
+215 
-225 NDGSHTDKRDYKKA
+225 
-239 LGHDWDDW
+239 
-247 KVTKEA
+247 
-253 TCTETGV
+253 
-260 KTRTCKRD
+260 
-268 SSHTDTET
+268 TET
-276 IDATGHNYTEKVVPP
+276 IDATGHVYTEKVVTP

-298 TIFTCSNSN
+298 TIFTCNN
-307 CDYIYTGN
+307 CGDIYTGN
-315 VTEKLGHDYQL
+315 VTEKLGHNYQL

-337 GYNYYECSRD
+337 GYDYYECSRD
-347 ALHHYTEPI
+347 ALHNYTEAI

-363 GKEVVEPTCTEEGYT
+363 GKEVVEPTCTEPGYT
-378 KYTCVYCSDSYTT
+378 KYTCAYCGDSYTT
-391 DKVPALG
+391 DEKPAL
-398 HAEVVISGQ
+398 
-407 EPTCEEDGWTESSY
+407 D
-421 CKRCQAT
+421 
-428 LKAKETIPALG
+428 
-439 HDWDNGVVTTQ
+439 
-450 ATCTKDGVKTY
+450 
-461 TCKRDSSHTYTEA
+461 
-474 IPATGHMYG
+474 
-483 KEVVEPTCTEEGYTK
+483 
-498 YTCVYCSDSYTTDKV
+498 
-513 PALGHE
+513 HE

-526 NPTCEAEGWTESSY
+526 EPTCEAEGWTESSY
-540 CKRCQA
+540 CKRCNVT
-546 ILKAKEIIPAQGHDP
+546 LKAKEIIPAQGHDP

-580 KCQRCEKTLTAQE
+580 KCQRCGKILTAQE

-619 ENETVTL
+619 ENETITL

-734 DGKAIFDVDMKGQGA
+734 NGKAIFDVDMKGQGA

>member
-12 LSLLLCLSASI
+12 LGLLLCLSASI

-32 SVAEQYGP
+32 SVAEQGYP
-40 GGGGGRPPQ
+40 GGGDWGRPSQAYGYAPWG
-49 SDGYKPSGAVWD
+49 SVKHNGHYYFEDGWKKEAA
-61 SDGHCYYPGS
+61 
-71 WTTVSEATCSSKE
+71 ATCVSAE
-84 KQVRYCAYME
+84 KWVNKCVWTYWDGSQCGEE
-94 WDEWSRTYKR
+94 WVEWWGKK
-104 CNWADYREVGDVNPN
+104 DPN
-119 KHVNTEIRDKKEAT
+119 NHVNTETRNQKKAT

-148 GNLVKKGETIPK
+148 
-160 TDHKWDK
+160 
-167 GKVTTKPTCT
+167 
-177 DAGVKTYTCTVCKT
+177 KT
-191 TKPET
+191 TIQTGSSIP
-196 IKATGHKWK
+196 ANGHKWGQWTTTK
-205 KDETVAPTCT
+205 K
-215 GQGYTLYVCQ
+215 
-225 NDGSHTDKRDYKKA
+225 
-239 LGHDWDDW
+239 
-247 KVTKEA
+247 
-253 TCTETGV
+253 
-260 KTRTCKRD
+260 
-268 SSHTDTET
+268 
-276 IDATGHNYTEKVVPP
+276 
-291 TCESDGY
+291 
-298 TIFTCSNSN
+298 
-307 CDYIYTGN
+307 
-315 VTEKLGHDYQL
+315 
-326 KDHKDATCTEA
+326 ATCTEA
-337 GYNYYECSRD
+337 GIETRKCKKC
-347 ALHHYTEPI
+347 
-356 PATDHMY
+356 
-363 GKEVVEPTCTEEGYT
+363 GKTEERET
-378 KYTCVYCSDSYTT
+378 KV
-391 DKVPALG
+391 
-398 HAEVVISGQ
+398 
-407 EPTCEEDGWTESSY
+407 
-421 CKRCQAT
+421 
-428 LKAKETIPALG
+428 LG
-439 HDWDNGVVTTQ
+439 HDWDNGVVTTPATCTENGVRTYTCKRDSRHTKQ
-450 ATCTKDGVKTY
+450 ETIPKTEHTPVPVPAKAATCTETGLTEGSKCQTCGVTLVKQEVTPALDHDWDNGKVTTPATCTKDGVKTY

-474 IPATGHMYG
+474 IPATDHMYG
-483 KEVVEPTCTEEGYTK
+483 KEVVEPTCTEPGYTK
-498 YTCVYCSDSYTTDKV
+498 YTCAYCGDSYTTDEKPV
-513 PALGHE
+513 LGHE

-540 CKRCQA
+540 CKRCNVT
-546 ILKAKEIIPAQGHDP
+546 LKAKEIISAQGHDP

-580 KCQRCEKTLTAQE
+580 KCQRCGKILTAQE

-734 DGKAIFDVDMKGQGA
+734 NGKAIFDVDMKGQGA

>member
-12 LSLLLCLSASI
+12 LGLLLCLSASI

-32 SVAEQYGP
+32 SVAEQGYP
-40 GGGGGRPPQ
+40 GGGDWGRPSQAYGYAPDD
-49 SDGYKPSGAVWD
+49 SVLAPDGHYYKPN
-61 SDGHCYYPGS
+61 S
-71 WTTVSEATCSSKE
+71 WTTVSEATCINKE
-84 KQVRYCAYME
+84 KQVRYCVWQE
-94 WDEWSRTYKR
+94 WDWRSWQYVQ
-104 CNWADYREVGDVNPN
+104 CNHADYREVGEVDPN
-119 KHVNTEIRDKKEAT
+119 NHVNTETRNQKKAT

-148 GNLVKKGETIPK
+148 RTTIQTGSSIPAKGHNWGQWTTTKKATCTEAGIETHECRKCGK
-160 TDHKWDK
+160 TEVRETKVLGHDWDN
-167 GKVTTKPTCT
+167 GVVTTPATCT
-177 DAGVKTYTCTVCKT
+177 EDGVKTYTCKRDASH
-191 TKPET
+191 TKQET
-196 IKATGHKWK
+196 IPKTEHTPVPVPAKA
-205 KDETVAPTCT
+205 
-215 GQGYTLYVCQ
+215 
-225 NDGSHTDKRDYKKA
+225 
-239 LGHDWDDW
+239 
-247 KVTKEA
+247 A
-253 TCTETGV
+253 TCTETGLTEGSKCQTCGVTLV
-260 KTRTCKRD
+260 KQEVTPALDHDWDNGKVTTPATCTKDGVRTYTCKRD
-268 SSHTDTET
+268 SSHTYTEA
-276 IDATGHNYTEKVVPP
+276 IAATGHVYTEEVVLP

-298 TIFTCSNSN
+298 TIFTCNN
-307 CDYIYTGN
+307 CGDIYTGN
-315 VTEKLGHDYQL
+315 VTAKLGHDYQL

-337 GYNYYECSRD
+337 GYDYYECSRD
-347 ALHHYTEPI
+347 ALHNYTEAI

-363 GKEVVEPTCTEEGYT
+363 GKEVVEPTCTEPGYT
-378 KYTCVYCSDSYTT
+378 KYTCAYCGDSYTT
-391 DKVPALG
+391 DEKP
-398 HAEVVISGQ
+398 E
-407 EPTCEEDGWTESSY
+407 
-421 CKRCQAT
+421 
-428 LKAKETIPALG
+428 
-439 HDWDNGVVTTQ
+439 
-450 ATCTKDGVKTY
+450 
-461 TCKRDSSHTYTEA
+461 
-474 IPATGHMYG
+474 
-483 KEVVEPTCTEEGYTK
+483 
-498 YTCVYCSDSYTTDKV
+498 
-513 PALGHE
+513 LGHE

-540 CKRCQA
+540 CKRCNVT
-546 ILKAKEIIPAQGHDP
+546 LKAKEIIPAQGHDP

-580 KCQRCEKTLTAQE
+580 KCQRCGKILTAQE

-619 ENETVTL
+619 ENETITL

-734 DGKAIFDVDMKGQGA
+734 NGKAIFDVDMKGQGA

>member
-12 LSLLLCLSASI
+12 LGLLLCLSASI

-32 SVAEQYGP
+32 SVAEQGYP
-40 GGGGGRPPQ
+40 GGGDWGRPSQ
-49 SDGYKPSGAVWD
+49 AYGYAPDD
-61 SDGHCYYPGS
+61 SVLAPDGHYYYPNS
-71 WTTVSEATCSSKE
+71 WTTVSKATCINKE
-84 KQVRYCAYME
+84 KQVRYCVWQE
-94 WDEWSRTYKR
+94 WDWWSLQYVQ
-104 CNWADYREVGDVNPN
+104 CNHADYGEVGEVDPN
-119 KHVNTEIRDKKEAT
+119 NHVNTITINEKKAT

-148 GNLVKKGETIPK
+148 KTTIQTGSSIPAKGHKWGQWTTTKKATCTEAGIETHECRKCGKTEERETKVLGHDWDNGVVTTPATCTENGVRTYTCKRDSRHTKQETIPK
-160 TDHKWDK
+160 TEHTPVPVPAKAATCTETGLTEGSKCQTCGVTLVKQEVTPALDHDWDN
-167 GKVTTKPTCT
+167 GVVTTPATCT
-177 DAGVKTYTCTVCKT
+177 KDGVKTYTCKRDPSHTYT
-191 TKPET
+191 EAIP
-196 IKATGHKWK
+196 ATGH
-205 KDETVAPTCT
+205 V
-215 GQGYTLYVCQ
+215 
-225 NDGSHTDKRDYKKA
+225 
-239 LGHDWDDW
+239 
-247 KVTKEA
+247 
-253 TCTETGV
+253 
-260 KTRTCKRD
+260 
-268 SSHTDTET
+268 
-276 IDATGHNYTEKVVPP
+276 YTEKVVSP

-298 TIFTCSNSN
+298 TIFTCNN
-307 CDYIYTGN
+307 CGDIYTGN

-337 GYNYYECSRD
+337 GYDYYECSRDASHHYTETIAKTGHDYTEKVVSPTCESDGYTIFTCNNCGDIYTGNVTEKLGHDYQLKDHKDATCTEAGYDYYECSRD
-347 ALHHYTEPI
+347 ALHNYTEAI

-363 GKEVVEPTCTEEGYT
+363 GKEVVEPTCTEPGYT
-378 KYTCVYCSDSYTT
+378 KYTCAYCGDSYTT
-391 DKVPALG
+391 DEKP
-398 HAEVVISGQ
+398 E
-407 EPTCEEDGWTESSY
+407 
-421 CKRCQAT
+421 
-428 LKAKETIPALG
+428 
-439 HDWDNGVVTTQ
+439 
-450 ATCTKDGVKTY
+450 
-461 TCKRDSSHTYTEA
+461 
-474 IPATGHMYG
+474 
-483 KEVVEPTCTEEGYTK
+483 
-498 YTCVYCSDSYTTDKV
+498 
-513 PALGHE
+513 LGHE

-540 CKRCQA
+540 CKRCNVT
-546 ILKAKEIIPAQGHDP
+546 LKAKEIISAQGHDP

-580 KCQRCEKTLTAQE
+580 KCQRCGKTLTAQE

-619 ENETVTL
+619 ENETITL

>member
-12 LSLLLCLSASI
+12 LGLLLCLSASI

-32 SVAEQYGP
+32 SVAEQGYP
-40 GGGGGRPPQ
+40 GGGDWGRPSQAYGYAPDD
-49 SDGYKPSGAVWD
+49 SVLAPDGHYYKPN
-61 SDGHCYYPGS
+61 S
-71 WTTVSEATCSSKE
+71 WTTVSEATCINKE
-84 KQVRYCAYME
+84 KQVRYCVWME
-94 WDEWSRTYKR
+94 WDWWSLQYVQ
-104 CNWADYREVGDVNPN
+104 CNHADYGEVGEVDPN
-119 KHVNTEIRDKKEAT
+119 NHVNTITINKKEAT

-148 GNLVKKGETIPK
+148 KTTTQTGSSIPAKGHRWGQWKTTKSATCTAQGEETRECKKCGKTEERETK
-160 TDHKWDK
+160 VLGHDWDE
-167 GKVTTKPTCT
+167 GKVTTPATCT
-177 DAGVKTYTCTVCKT
+177 ENGVKTYTCKRCKT
-191 TKPET
+191 TKT
-196 IKATGHKWK
+196 
-205 KDETVAPTCT
+205 ETVPKTE
-215 GQGYTLYVCQ
+215 
-225 NDGSHTDKRDYKKA
+225 HTPVAVPAKA
-239 LGHDWDDW
+239 
-247 KVTKEA
+247 A
-253 TCTETGV
+253 TCTETGLTEGS
-260 KTRTCKRD
+260 KCRTCGVTLVEQKETPMLGHDYQLKDHKDATCTEAGYDYYECSRD
-268 SSHTDTET
+268 ASHHYTET
-276 IDATGHNYTEKVVPP
+276 IAKTGHDYTEKVVSP

-298 TIFTCSNSN
+298 TIFTCNN
-307 CDYIYTGN
+307 CGDIYTGN

-337 GYNYYECSRD
+337 GYDYYECSRD
-347 ALHHYTEPI
+347 ALHNYTEAI

-363 GKEVVEPTCTEEGYT
+363 GKEVVEPTCTEPGYT
-378 KYTCVYCSDSYTT
+378 KYTCAYCGDSYTT
-391 DKVPALG
+391 DEKP
-398 HAEVVISGQ
+398 E
-407 EPTCEEDGWTESSY
+407 
-421 CKRCQAT
+421 
-428 LKAKETIPALG
+428 
-439 HDWDNGVVTTQ
+439 
-450 ATCTKDGVKTY
+450 
-461 TCKRDSSHTYTEA
+461 
-474 IPATGHMYG
+474 
-483 KEVVEPTCTEEGYTK
+483 
-498 YTCVYCSDSYTTDKV
+498 
-513 PALGHE
+513 LGHE

-540 CKRCQA
+540 CKRCNVT
-546 ILKAKEIIPAQGHDP
+546 LKAKEIIPAQGHDP

-580 KCQRCEKTLTAQE
+580 KCQRCGKILTAQE

-619 ENETVTL
+619 ENETITL

-734 DGKAIFDVDMKGQGA
+734 NGKAIFDVDMKGQGA

>member
-12 LSLLLCLSASI
+12 LGLLLCLSASI

-32 SVAEQYGP
+32 SVAEQGYP
-40 GGGGGRPPQ
+40 GGGDWGRPSQAYGYAPDD
-49 SDGYKPSGAVWD
+49 SVLAPDGHYYKPN
-61 SDGHCYYPGS
+61 S
-71 WTTVSEATCSSKE
+71 WTTVSEATCINKE
-84 KQVRYCAYME
+84 KQVRYCVWME
-94 WDEWSRTYKR
+94 WDWWSLQYVQ
-104 CNWADYREVGDVNPN
+104 CNHADYGEVGEVDPN
-119 KHVNTEIRDKKEAT
+119 NHVNTI
-133 CTEEGYTGDLYCKDC
+133 
-148 GNLVKKGETIPK
+148 TINK
-160 TDHKWDK
+160 
-167 GKVTTKPTCT
+167 
-177 DAGVKTYTCTVCKT
+177 
-191 TKPET
+191 
-196 IKATGHKWK
+196 
-205 KDETVAPTCT
+205 
-215 GQGYTLYVCQ
+215 
-225 NDGSHTDKRDYKKA
+225 
-239 LGHDWDDW
+239 
-247 KVTKEA
+247 KEA

-268 SSHTDTET
+268 ASHTETET
-276 IDATGHNYTEKVVPP
+276 IAKTGHDYTEKVVPP

-298 TIFTCSNSN
+298 TIFTCNN
-307 CDYIYTGN
+307 CGDIYTGN
-315 VTEKLGHDYQL
+315 VTTKLGHDYQL

-337 GYNYYECSRD
+337 GYDYYECSRD
-347 ALHHYTEPI
+347 ALHNYTEAI

-363 GKEVVEPTCTEEGYT
+363 GKEVVEPTCTEPGYT
-378 KYTCVYCSDSYTT
+378 KYTCAYCGDSYTT
-391 DKVPALG
+391 DEKPEL
-398 HAEVVISGQ
+398 
-407 EPTCEEDGWTESSY
+407 
-421 CKRCQAT
+421 
-428 LKAKETIPALG
+428 
-439 HDWDNGVVTTQ
+439 
-450 ATCTKDGVKTY
+450 
-461 TCKRDSSHTYTEA
+461 
-474 IPATGHMYG
+474 
-483 KEVVEPTCTEEGYTK
+483 
-498 YTCVYCSDSYTTDKV
+498 
-513 PALGHE
+513 
-519 EVVISGQ
+519 
-526 NPTCEAEGWTESSY
+526 
-540 CKRCQA
+540 
-546 ILKAKEIIPAQGHDP
+546 GHDP

-580 KCQRCEKTLTAQE
+580 KCQRCGKTLTAQE

-598 GHDWNT
+598 GHAWNT

-619 ENETVTL
+619 ENETITL

>member
-12 LSLLLCLSASI
+12 LGLLLCLSASI

-32 SVAEQYGP
+32 SVAEQGYP
-40 GGGGGRPPQ
+40 GGGGVWP
-49 SDGYKPSGAVWD
+49 DGYPPMGSFEHNEHYYFQSG
-61 SDGHCYYPGS
+61 
-71 WTTVSEATCSSKE
+71 WTKEAAATCVSAE
-84 KQVRYCAYME
+84 KWVNKCVWTYWDGSQCGEE
-94 WDEWSRTYKR
+94 WVEWWGKK
-104 CNWADYREVGDVNPN
+104 DPN
-119 KHVNTEIRDKKEAT
+119 NHVNTETRNQKKAT

-148 GNLVKKGETIPK
+148 NKCLQKGETIPK

-167 GKVTTKPTCT
+167 GQVTTKPTCT
-177 DAGVKTYTCTVCKT
+177 EPGVKTYTCTVCKT
-191 TKPET
+191 TK
-196 IKATGHKWK
+196 
-205 KDETVAPTCT
+205 
-215 GQGYTLYVCQ
+215 
-225 NDGSHTDKRDYKKA
+225 
-239 LGHDWDDW
+239 
-247 KVTKEA
+247 
-253 TCTETGV
+253 
-260 KTRTCKRD
+260 
-268 SSHTDTET
+268 TET
-276 IDATGHNYTEKVVPP
+276 IDATGHVYTEKVVTP

-298 TIFTCSNSN
+298 TIFTCNN
-307 CDYIYTGN
+307 CGDIYTGN

-337 GYNYYECSRD
+337 GYDYYECSRDASHHYTETIAKTGHDYTEKVVPPTCESDGYTIFTCNNCGDIYTGNVTEKLGHDYQLKDHKDATCTEAGYDYYECSRDASHHYTETIAKTGHDYTEKVVPPTCESDGYTIFTCNNCGDIYTGNVTEKLGHDYQLKDHKDATCTEAGYDYYECSRD
-347 ALHHYTEPI
+347 ALHNYTEAI

-363 GKEVVEPTCTEEGYT
+363 GKEVVEPTCTEPGYT
-378 KYTCVYCSDSYTT
+378 KYTCAYCGDSYTT
-391 DKVPALG
+391 DEKPV
-398 HAEVVISGQ
+398 
-407 EPTCEEDGWTESSY
+407 
-421 CKRCQAT
+421 
-428 LKAKETIPALG
+428 
-439 HDWDNGVVTTQ
+439 
-450 ATCTKDGVKTY
+450 
-461 TCKRDSSHTYTEA
+461 
-474 IPATGHMYG
+474 
-483 KEVVEPTCTEEGYTK
+483 
-498 YTCVYCSDSYTTDKV
+498 
-513 PALGHE
+513 LGHE

-540 CKRCQA
+540 CKRCNVT
-546 ILKAKEIIPAQGHDP
+546 LKAKEIIPAQGHDP

-580 KCQRCEKTLTAQE
+580 KCQRCGKILTAQE

-619 ENETVTL
+619 ENETITL

-734 DGKAIFDVDMKGQGA
+734 NGKAIFDVDMKGQGA

>member
-12 LSLLLCLSASI
+12 LGLLLCLSASI

-32 SVAEQYGP
+32 SVAEQGYP
-40 GGGGGRPPQ
+40 GGGDWGRPSQAYGYAPDD
-49 SDGYKPSGAVWD
+49 SVLAPDGHYYKPN
-61 SDGHCYYPGS
+61 S
-71 WTTVSEATCSSKE
+71 WMTVSEATCINKE
-84 KQVRYCAYME
+84 KQVRYCVWQE
-94 WDEWSRTYKR
+94 WDWRSLQYVQ
-104 CNWADYREVGDVNPN
+104 CNHADYGEVGEVDPN
-119 KHVNTEIRDKKEAT
+119 NHVNTITINKKEAT

-148 GNLVKKGETIPK
+148 RTTTQTGSSIPAKGHRWGQWKTTKSATCTAQGEETRECKKCGKTEERETK
-160 TDHKWDK
+160 VLGHDWDE
-167 GKVTTKPTCT
+167 GKVTTPATCT
-177 DAGVKTYTCTVCKT
+177 ENGVKTYTCKRCKT
-191 TKPET
+191 TKT
-196 IKATGHKWK
+196 
-205 KDETVAPTCT
+205 ETVPKTEHTAVVVPAKAATCT
-215 GQGYTLYVCQ
+215 ETGLTEGKECEVCHATLVKQ
-225 NDGSHTDKRDYKKA
+225 EVTPA

-268 SSHTDTET
+268 FSHTETVTIAKTEHTAVVVPAKAATCTETGLTEGKECKICGATLVEQKEIPALDHDWDDWKVTKEATCTEPGVKTRTCKRDSSHTDTE
-276 IDATGHNYTEKVVPP
+276 A
-291 TCESDGY
+291 
-298 TIFTCSNSN
+298 
-307 CDYIYTGN
+307 
-315 VTEKLGHDYQL
+315 
-326 KDHKDATCTEA
+326 
-337 GYNYYECSRD
+337 
-347 ALHHYTEPI
+347 I

-378 KYTCVYCSDSYTT
+378 KYTCAYCGDSYTT
-391 DKVPALG
+391 DKKPAL
-398 HAEVVISGQ
+398 
-407 EPTCEEDGWTESSY
+407 D
-421 CKRCQAT
+421 
-428 LKAKETIPALG
+428 
-439 HDWDNGVVTTQ
+439 
-450 ATCTKDGVKTY
+450 
-461 TCKRDSSHTYTEA
+461 
-474 IPATGHMYG
+474 
-483 KEVVEPTCTEEGYTK
+483 
-498 YTCVYCSDSYTTDKV
+498 
-513 PALGHE
+513 
-519 EVVISGQ
+519 
-526 NPTCEAEGWTESSY
+526 
-540 CKRCQA
+540 
-546 ILKAKEIIPAQGHDP
+546 HDP

-580 KCQRCEKTLTAQE
+580 KCQRCGKTLTAQE

-598 GHDWNT
+598 GHAWNT

-619 ENETVTL
+619 ENETITL

>member
-12 LSLLLCLSASI
+12 LGLLLCLSASI

-32 SVAEQYGP
+32 SVAEQKGYP
-40 GGGGGRPPQ
+40 GGGGVWP
-49 SDGYKPSGAVWD
+49 DGYPPMGSFEYNGHHYFQSG
-61 SDGHCYYPGS
+61 
-71 WTTVSEATCSSKE
+71 WTKEAAATCVSAE
-84 KQVRYCAYME
+84 KWVNKCVWTYWDGSQCGEE
-94 WDEWSRTYKR
+94 WVEWWGKK
-104 CNWADYREVGDVNPN
+104 DPN
-119 KHVNTEIRDKKEAT
+119 NHVNTETRNQKKAT

-148 GNLVKKGETIPK
+148 NKCLQKGETIPK

-167 GKVTTKPTCT
+167 GQVTTKPTCT
-177 DAGVKTYTCTVCKT
+177 EPGVKTYTCTVCKT
-191 TKPET
+191 TK
-196 IKATGHKWK
+196 
-205 KDETVAPTCT
+205 
-215 GQGYTLYVCQ
+215 
-225 NDGSHTDKRDYKKA
+225 
-239 LGHDWDDW
+239 
-247 KVTKEA
+247 
-253 TCTETGV
+253 
-260 KTRTCKRD
+260 
-268 SSHTDTET
+268 
-276 IDATGHNYTEKVVPP
+276 
-291 TCESDGY
+291 
-298 TIFTCSNSN
+298 
-307 CDYIYTGN
+307 
-315 VTEKLGHDYQL
+315 
-326 KDHKDATCTEA
+326 TEA
-337 GYNYYECSRD
+337 
-347 ALHHYTEPI
+347 I

-363 GKEVVEPTCTEEGYT
+363 GKEVVEPTCTEPGYT
-378 KYTCVYCSDSYTT
+378 KYTCAYCGDSYTT
-391 DKVPALG
+391 DEKPV
-398 HAEVVISGQ
+398 
-407 EPTCEEDGWTESSY
+407 
-421 CKRCQAT
+421 
-428 LKAKETIPALG
+428 
-439 HDWDNGVVTTQ
+439 
-450 ATCTKDGVKTY
+450 
-461 TCKRDSSHTYTEA
+461 
-474 IPATGHMYG
+474 
-483 KEVVEPTCTEEGYTK
+483 
-498 YTCVYCSDSYTTDKV
+498 
-513 PALGHE
+513 LGHE

-540 CKRCQA
+540 CKRCNVT
-546 ILKAKEIIPAQGHDP
+546 LKAKEIIPAQGHDP

-580 KCQRCEKTLTAQE
+580 KCQRCGKILTAQE

-619 ENETVTL
+619 ENETITL

-734 DGKAIFDVDMKGQGA
+734 NGKAIFDVDMKGQGA

>member
-1 MRSRRWKFAAS
+1 M
-12 LSLLLCLSASI
+12 
-23 AVGGFAADA
+23 V
-32 SVAEQYGP
+32 EQ
-40 GGGGGRPPQ
+40 
-49 SDGYKPSGAVWD
+49 
-61 SDGHCYYPGS
+61 
-71 WTTVSEATCSSKE
+71 KE
-84 KQVRYCAYME
+84 TPAL
-94 WDEWSRTYKR
+94 DH
-104 CNWADYREVGDVNPN
+104 DYQLKDH
-119 KHVNTEIRDKKEAT
+119 KDAT
-133 CTEEGYTGDLYCKDC
+133 CTEAGYDYYECSRDASHYYT
-148 GNLVKKGETIPK
+148 VTIDK
-160 TDHKWDK
+160 TEHTAVVVPAKAA
-167 GKVTTKPTCT
+167 TCT
-177 DAGVKTYTCTVCKT
+177 ETGLTEGKECK
-191 TKPET
+191 
-196 IKATGHKWK
+196 ICGATLVEQK
-205 KDETVAPTCT
+205 EIP
-215 GQGYTLYVCQ
+215 
-225 NDGSHTDKRDYKKA
+225 A
-239 LGHDWDDW
+239 LDHDWDDW

-253 TCTETGV
+253 TCTEPGV

-268 SSHTDTET
+268 ASHTETEP
-276 IDATGHNYTEKVVPP
+276 IPKTGHNYTEKVVPP

-298 TIFTCSNSN
+298 TIFTCNN
-307 CDYIYTGN
+307 CGDIYTGN
-315 VTEKLGHDYQL
+315 VTTKLGHDYQL

-337 GYNYYECSRD
+337 GYDYYECSRD
-347 ALHHYTEPI
+347 ALHNYTEAI

-363 GKEVVEPTCTEEGYT
+363 GKEVVEPTCTEPGYT
-378 KYTCVYCSDSYTT
+378 KYTCAYCGDSYTT
-391 DKVPALG
+391 DEKP
-398 HAEVVISGQ
+398 E
-407 EPTCEEDGWTESSY
+407 
-421 CKRCQAT
+421 
-428 LKAKETIPALG
+428 
-439 HDWDNGVVTTQ
+439 
-450 ATCTKDGVKTY
+450 
-461 TCKRDSSHTYTEA
+461 
-474 IPATGHMYG
+474 
-483 KEVVEPTCTEEGYTK
+483 
-498 YTCVYCSDSYTTDKV
+498 
-513 PALGHE
+513 LGHE

-540 CKRCQA
+540 CKRCNVT
-546 ILKAKEIIPAQGHDP
+546 LKAKEIIPAQGHDP

-580 KCQRCEKTLTAQE
+580 KCQRCGKILTAQE

-619 ENETVTL
+619 ENETITL

>member
-12 LSLLLCLSASI
+12 LGLLLCLSASI

-32 SVAEQYGP
+32 SVAEQGYP
-40 GGGGGRPPQ
+40 GGGDWGRPSQAYGYAPDD
-49 SDGYKPSGAVWD
+49 SVLAPDGHYYKPN
-61 SDGHCYYPGS
+61 S
-71 WTTVSEATCSSKE
+71 WMTVSEATCINKE
-84 KQVRYCAYME
+84 KQVRYCVWME
-94 WDEWSRTYKR
+94 WDWWSLQYVQ
-104 CNWADYREVGDVNPN
+104 CNHADYGEVGEVDPN
-119 KHVNTEIRDKKEAT
+119 NHVNTITINKKEAT

-148 GNLVKKGETIPK
+148 KTTTQTGSSIPAKGHRWGQWKTTKSATCTAQGEETRECKKCGKTEERETK
-160 TDHKWDK
+160 VLGHDWDE
-167 GKVTTKPTCT
+167 GKVTTPATCT
-177 DAGVKTYTCTVCKT
+177 ENGVKTYTCKRCKT
-191 TKPET
+191 TKT
-196 IKATGHKWK
+196 
-205 KDETVAPTCT
+205 ETVPKTEHTAVVVPAKAATCTETGLTEGKECEVCHATLVKQEVTPALGHDWDDWKVTKEATCTETGVKTRTCKRDFSHTETVTIAKTEHTAVVVPAKAATCTETGLTEGKECKICGATLVEQKEIPALDHDWDNGKVTTPATCTKDGVKTYTCKRDSSHTYTEAIPATDHMYGKEVVEPTCT
-215 GQGYTLYVCQ
+215 EEGYTKYTCAYCG
-225 NDGSHTDKRDYKKA
+225 DSYTTDKKPA
-239 LGHDWDDW
+239 LDHDWDDW

-268 SSHTDTET
+268 SSHTDTE
-276 IDATGHNYTEKVVPP
+276 A
-291 TCESDGY
+291 
-298 TIFTCSNSN
+298 
-307 CDYIYTGN
+307 
-315 VTEKLGHDYQL
+315 
-326 KDHKDATCTEA
+326 
-337 GYNYYECSRD
+337 
-347 ALHHYTEPI
+347 I

-378 KYTCVYCSDSYTT
+378 KYTCAYCGDSYTT
-391 DKVPALG
+391 DKKPAL
-398 HAEVVISGQ
+398 
-407 EPTCEEDGWTESSY
+407 D
-421 CKRCQAT
+421 
-428 LKAKETIPALG
+428 
-439 HDWDNGVVTTQ
+439 
-450 ATCTKDGVKTY
+450 
-461 TCKRDSSHTYTEA
+461 
-474 IPATGHMYG
+474 
-483 KEVVEPTCTEEGYTK
+483 
-498 YTCVYCSDSYTTDKV
+498 
-513 PALGHE
+513 
-519 EVVISGQ
+519 
-526 NPTCEAEGWTESSY
+526 
-540 CKRCQA
+540 
-546 ILKAKEIIPAQGHDP
+546 HDP

-580 KCQRCEKTLTAQE
+580 KCQRCGKTLTAQE

-598 GHDWNT
+598 GHAWNT

-619 ENETVTL
+619 ENETITL

>member
-12 LSLLLCLSASI
+12 LGLLLCLSASI

-32 SVAEQYGP
+32 SVAEQKGYP
-40 GGGGGRPPQ
+40 GGGGVWP
-49 SDGYKPSGAVWD
+49 DGYPPLGSFEYNEHYYFESG
-61 SDGHCYYPGS
+61 
-71 WTTVSEATCSSKE
+71 WTKEADATCVSAEKWVNKCVWTYWDGSQCGKE
-84 KQVRYCAYME
+84 WVE
-94 WDEWSRTYKR
+94 WRGKKD
-104 CNWADYREVGDVNPN
+104 PN
-119 KHVNTEIRDKKEAT
+119 NHVNTEIRNKKEAT
-133 CTEEGYTGDLYCKDC
+133 CTKEGYTGDLYCKDC
-148 GNLVKKGETIPK
+148 NKRLQKGVTIPK

-191 TKPET
+191 TKTET
-196 IKATGHKWK
+196 IDATGHKWK

-215 GQGYTLYVCQ
+215 EPGYTLYVCQ
-225 NDGSHTDKRDYKKA
+225 NDSNHTKKGDDK
-239 LGHDWDDW
+239 
-247 KVTKEA
+247 KE
-253 TCTETGV
+253 
-260 KTRTCKRD
+260 
-268 SSHTDTET
+268 
-276 IDATGHNYTEKVVPP
+276 
-291 TCESDGY
+291 
-298 TIFTCSNSN
+298 
-307 CDYIYTGN
+307 
-315 VTEKLGHDYQL
+315 
-326 KDHKDATCTEA
+326 
-337 GYNYYECSRD
+337 
-347 ALHHYTEPI
+347 
-356 PATDHMY
+356 
-363 GKEVVEPTCTEEGYT
+363 
-378 KYTCVYCSDSYTT
+378 
-391 DKVPALG
+391 
-398 HAEVVISGQ
+398 
-407 EPTCEEDGWTESSY
+407 
-421 CKRCQAT
+421 
-428 LKAKETIPALG
+428 LG
-439 HDWDNGVVTTQ
+439 HDWDNGVVTTP
-450 ATCTKDGVKTY
+450 ATCTEDGVRTY
-461 TCKRDSSHTYTEA
+461 TCKRCKITKTEPIGKTEHTA
-474 IPATGHMYG
+474 VVVPA
-483 KEVVEPTCTEEGYTK
+483 KAATCTETGLTEGKECEVCHATLVK
-498 YTCVYCSDSYTTDKV
+498 QEVT

-540 CKRCQA
+540 CKRCNVT
-546 ILKAKEIIPAQGHDP
+546 LKAKEIISAQGHDP

-580 KCQRCEKTLTAQE
+580 KCQRCGKTLTAQE

-619 ENETVTL
+619 ENETITL

-734 DGKAIFDVDMKGQGA
+734 NGKAIFDVDMKGQGA

>member
-12 LSLLLCLSASI
+12 LGLLLCLSASI

-32 SVAEQYGP
+32 SVAEHGYP
-40 GGGGGRPPQ
+40 GGGDWGRPSQAYGYAPDD
-49 SDGYKPSGAVWD
+49 SVLAPDGHYYKPN
-61 SDGHCYYPGS
+61 S
-71 WTTVSEATCSSKE
+71 WTTVSEATCINKE
-84 KQVRYCAYME
+84 KQVRYCVWQE
-94 WDEWSRTYKR
+94 WDWRSWQYVQ
-104 CNWADYREVGDVNPN
+104 CNHADYGEVGEVDPN
-119 KHVNTEIRDKKEAT
+119 NHVNTITINKKEAT

-148 GNLVKKGETIPK
+148 GTTTQTGSSIPAKGHRWGQWT
-160 TDHKWDK
+160 
-167 GKVTTKPTCT
+167 TTKKATCT
-177 DAGVKTYTCTVCKT
+177 EAGIETRKCKKCGKTEERE
-191 TKPET
+191 TK
-196 IKATGHKWK
+196 
-205 KDETVAPTCT
+205 V
-215 GQGYTLYVCQ
+215 
-225 NDGSHTDKRDYKKA
+225 

-268 SSHTDTET
+268 ASHTETET
-276 IDATGHNYTEKVVPP
+276 IAKTGHDPIAVP
-291 TCESDGY
+291 
-298 TIFTCSNSN
+298 
-307 CDYIYTGN
+307 
-315 VTEKLGHDYQL
+315 
-326 KDHKDATCTEA
+326 
-337 GYNYYECSRD
+337 
-347 ALHHYTEPI
+347 
-356 PATDHMY
+356 
-363 GKEVVEPTCTEEGYT
+363 GKEPTCTETGLTEG
-378 KYTCVYCSDSYTT
+378 K
-391 DKVPALG
+391 K
-398 HAEVVISGQ
+398 
-407 EPTCEEDGWTESSY
+407 
-421 CKRCQAT
+421 CKICHAT
-428 LKAKETIPALG
+428 LVKQEVIPALD
-439 HDWDNGVVTTQ
+439 HDWDDWKVTKE
-450 ATCTKDGVKTY
+450 ATCTETGVKTR
-461 TCKRDSSHTYTEA
+461 TCKRDASHTETET
-474 IPATGHMYG
+474 I
-483 KEVVEPTCTEEGYTK
+483 
-498 YTCVYCSDSYTTDKV
+498 
-513 PALGHE
+513 
-519 EVVISGQ
+519 
-526 NPTCEAEGWTESSY
+526 
-540 CKRCQA
+540 
-546 ILKAKEIIPAQGHDP
+546 AKTGHDP

-580 KCQRCEKTLTAQE
+580 KCQRCGKILTAQE

-619 ENETVTL
+619 ENETITL

>member
-12 LSLLLCLSASI
+12 LGLLLCLSASI

-32 SVAEQYGP
+32 SVAEQGYP
-40 GGGGGRPPQ
+40 GGGDWGRPSQ
-49 SDGYKPSGAVWD
+49 AYGYAPDD
-61 SDGHCYYPGS
+61 SVLAPDGHYYYPNS
-71 WTTVSEATCSSKE
+71 WTTVSEATCINKE
-84 KQVRYCAYME
+84 KQVRYCVWQE
-94 WDEWSRTYKR
+94 WDWWFLQYVQ
-104 CNWADYREVGDVNPN
+104 CNHADYREVGEVDPN
-119 KHVNTEIRDKKEAT
+119 NHVNTITINEKKAT
-133 CTEEGYTGDLYCKDC
+133 CTEEGYTGDTWCNDCKKV
-148 GNLVKKGETIPK
+148 VKQGETIPK
-160 TDHKWDK
+160 TGHKWDK
-167 GKVTTKPTCT
+167 GQVTTKPTCT
-177 DAGVKTYTCTVCKT
+177 EPGVKTYTCTVCKT
-191 TKPET
+191 TKTET
-196 IKATGHKWK
+196 IDATGHKWK
-205 KDETVAPTCT
+205 KNETVAPTCT
-215 GQGYTLYVCQ
+215 DQGYTLYVCQ

-239 LGHDWDDW
+239 LGHDWDNG
-247 KVTKEA
+247 KVTTPA
-253 TCTETGV
+253 TCTKDGV
-260 KTRTCKRD
+260 RTYTCKRD
-268 SSHTDTET
+268 SSHTYTEA
-276 IDATGHNYTEKVVPP
+276 IAATGHVYTEKVVTP

-298 TIFTCSNSN
+298 TIFTCNN
-307 CDYIYTGN
+307 CGDIYTGN

-337 GYNYYECSRD
+337 GYDYYECSRDASHHYTETIAKTGHDYTEKVVTPTCESDGYTIFTCNNCGDIYTGNVTEKLGHDYQLKDHKDATCTEAGYDYYECSRD
-347 ALHHYTEPI
+347 ALHNYTEAI

-363 GKEVVEPTCTEEGYT
+363 GKEVVEPTCTEPGYT
-378 KYTCVYCSDSYTT
+378 KYTCAYCGDSYTT
-391 DKVPALG
+391 DEKPV
-398 HAEVVISGQ
+398 
-407 EPTCEEDGWTESSY
+407 
-421 CKRCQAT
+421 
-428 LKAKETIPALG
+428 
-439 HDWDNGVVTTQ
+439 
-450 ATCTKDGVKTY
+450 
-461 TCKRDSSHTYTEA
+461 
-474 IPATGHMYG
+474 
-483 KEVVEPTCTEEGYTK
+483 
-498 YTCVYCSDSYTTDKV
+498 
-513 PALGHE
+513 LGHE

-540 CKRCQA
+540 CKRCNVT
-546 ILKAKEIIPAQGHDP
+546 LKAKEIIPAQGHDP

-580 KCQRCEKTLTAQE
+580 KCQRCGKILTAQE

-619 ENETVTL
+619 ENETITL

-734 DGKAIFDVDMKGQGA
+734 NGKAIFDVDMKGQGA